1 MPSAEG
7 GREVC
12 VLGRIGYDLYALDHH
27 RPLPEVERFE
37 RKLGG
42 SSANMAV
49 GLARLGLPV
58 GMIGALGDDALA
70 DYLIGFLH
78 GEGVDTRFVRR
89 VAGYNTSLCLT
100 EVSPPDRFPQ
110 VFYRRE
116 AADTRVS
123 VGPPELDYVR
133 QARLFVTNGT
143 SLAADPSRQGTL
155 DALEAARA
163 AGARTVLDV
172 DYRASSW
179 PSSREA
185 GAQARRALRFADVVI
200 GNEEELDLLTGE
212 RDPRGQIAQVLDAG
226 VGLVVRKLGA
236 RGVEAHTGEGSSFAA
251 PFAVEVVSTIG
262 AGDGFASGFLY
273 ALHRGRPL
281 AECLRQGNAAA
292 AVVVSRVGCSDAM
305 PYERELQEL
314 LAANPAPAP

>member
-1 MPSAEG
+1 VDA
-7 GREVC
+7 V
-12 VLGRIGYDLYALDHH
+12 VLGRIGYDLYALEHH

-49 GLARLGLPV
+49 GLARLGLHV
-58 GMIGALGDDALA
+58 GMIGALGDDPLA
-70 DYLIGFLH
+70 DYLLGFLA
-78 GEGVDTRFVRR
+78 GEGVATTHVRR
-89 VAGYNTSLCLT
+89 VAGFNTSLCLT

-116 AADTRVS
+116 AADTRVT
-123 VGPPELDYVR
+123 VGPSELAYVR

-143 SLAADPSRQGTL
+143 SLAADPSRQATL
-155 DALEAARA
+155 DALAAARES
-163 AGARTVLDV
+163 GARTVLDV

-179 PSSREA
+179 PSPAEA
-185 GAQARRALRFADVVI
+185 GGQARRALASSDVVI
-200 GNEEELDLLTGE
+200 GNEDELLLLTGE
-212 RDPRGQIAQVLDAG
+212 EDAARQVRAVLEAG
-226 VGLVVRKLGA
+226 VSLLVRKLGA
-236 RGVEAHTGEGSSFAA
+236 RGVEAHSAEGSSFAP
-251 PFAVEVVSTIG
+251 PFEVPVVSTIG

-281 AECLRQGNAAA
+281 AECLRVGNAAA

-305 PYERELQEL
+305 PYERELEPL
-314 LAANPAPAP
+314 LAREPHR

>member
-1 MPSAEG
+1 MALDA
-7 GREVC
+7 V
-12 VLGRIGYDLYALDHH
+12 VLGRIGYDLYALEHH

-49 GLARLGLPV
+49 GLSRLGLRV
-58 GMIGALGDDALA
+58 GMISALGDDALA
-70 DYLIGFLH
+70 DYLLGFLAS
-78 GEGVDTRFVRR
+78 EGVETGFVRR

-116 AADTRVS
+116 AADTRVTC
-123 VGPPELDYVR
+123 GAAELDYVR

-143 SLAADPSRQGTL
+143 SLAADPSRQATL
-155 DALEAARA
+155 DALAAARA

-179 PSSREA
+179 PSPEEA
-185 GAQARRALRFADVVI
+185 GRQARRALASADVVV
-200 GNEEELDLLTGE
+200 GNEDELLLLTGE
-212 RDPRGQIAQVLDAG
+212 RDPARQVRAVLDGG
-226 VGLVVRKLGA
+226 VGLLVRKLGA
-236 RGVEAHTGEGSSFAA
+236 RGVESHSAEGSAFAP
-251 PFAVEVVSTIG
+251 PFDVPVVSTIG

-273 ALHRGRPL
+273 ALFRGRPL
-281 AECLRQGNAAA
+281 AECLRRGNAAA

-305 PYERELQEL
+305 PYERELEAL
-314 LAANPAPAP
+314 LAAQPKT

>member
-1 MPSAEG
+1 LDA
-7 GREVC
+7 C

-49 GLARLGLPV
+49 GLSRLGLRV
-58 GMIGALGDDALA
+58 GMIAALGDDALA
-70 DYLIGFLH
+70 DYLLGFLRK
-78 GEGVDTRFVRR
+78 EGVDTRHVRR

-116 AADTRVS
+116 AADTRVV
-123 VGPPELDYVR
+123 VGPAELEYAR
-133 QARLFVTNGT
+133 QAALFVTNGT
-143 SLAADPSRQGTL
+143 SLAAEPSRQGTL

-163 AGARTVLDV
+163 AGRRTVLDV

-179 PSSREA
+179 PSPEEA
-185 GAQARRALRFADVVI
+185 GRQARRALGFSEVVI
-200 GNEEELDLLTGE
+200 GNEDELELLTGAAE
-212 RDPRGQIAQVLDAG
+212 AGRQVAQVLDAG
-226 VGLVVRKLGA
+226 ARLLVRKLGA
-236 RGVEAHTGEGSSFAA
+236 RGVEAHTREGSSFAP
-251 PFAVEVVSTIG
+251 PFRVDVVSTIG

-273 ALHRGRPL
+273 GLVRGKPL
-281 AECLRQGNAAA
+281 PECLRLGNAAA

-305 PYERELQEL
+305 PYAGELDAL
-314 LAANPAPAP
+314 LAASPEAAG